1 MVLDSVS
8 SHFSEDRATSFQ
20 TGPSAQVSTLYFC
33 SARGLMYFLESASFS
48 WASFAVLD
56 RLASL
61 IFLRQASSALTF
73 FLLSS
78 WSYSFS
84 AALLPLLSCSTA
96 PIRTRTW
103 PAEPARPVHKYRH
116 SHWRGSLLSFLAWI
130 CLWSRQKL
138 VCSTFMPR
146 IRIGA

>member
-1 MVLDSVS
+1 MILDSVF
-8 SHFSEDRATSFQ
+8 SHFSKDRATSSQ

-33 SARGLMYFLESASFS
+33 LAHGLMYFLEPASFS
-48 WASFAVLD
+48 WAFFANLD

-61 IFLRQASSALTF
+61 VFLRQASSALTF
-73 FLLSS
+73 FLFTS

-84 AALLPLLSCSTA
+84 AGLLPLLSCSTA

-116 SHWRGSLLSFLAWI
+116 SHWRCSLLSFLAWT

-138 VCSTFMPR
+138 VCSTFAPR